1 LFFTYLSEVEKFA
14 VHISKRLPLTE
25 APSRRQSSTAFI
37 LIYAVIIGLSFVVF
51 ETTNIPSWLSQLVQ
65 LHIPYQLDSLTLTLV
80 VALILAI
87 FHSVKQSRERATMKQ
102 ARERAEYDLAESMVR
117 TETERALR
125 LGRRPAWDLRSD
137 RSSACETNLM
147 AVIEAMRNL
156 GTLLQNKFG
165 LEGENAKALDNIFSS
180 VVGNLQISM
189 RNACDLSRSGAGPIN
204 DVAIDN
210 RRQYFLLRLLTAR
223 VAPFFRQD
231 NSGETTISRE
241 FVVGFDLFL
250 RHTFGDTMY
259 ELLNEEAAKI
269 MRALPSDVDSQ
280 LWLHLMAD
288 ERYRN
293 FGLRLLTKLQTAFD
307 DFSRGRSHFM
317 TIVGKHRGGGI
328 SASGLSKEFADR
340 EFATIFSA
348 LFGDLWEFAET
359 EENRAWLD
367 YLCGAGA
374 SDSVRQT
381 YMNFS
386 LSIMAL
392 MPESDAQELL
402 LSEGSAIH

>member
-1 LFFTYLSEVEKFA
+1 M
-14 VHISKRLPLTE
+14 RLPTSSTL
-25 APSRRQSSTAFI
+25 SRRQLSALRLF
-37 LIYAVIIGLSFVVF
+37 IYAVIIGLTFVVF
-51 ETTNIPSWLSQLVQ
+51 EVTDFAIWLSQFTQ
-65 LHIPYQLDSLTLTLV
+65 SHIAYQLDTLTLTLA
-80 VALILAI
+80 VALALAI
-87 FHSVKQSRERATMKQ
+87 YHGAAQSRERAAMEQ

-125 LGRRPAWDLRSD
+125 LGRRPAWDF
-137 RSSACETNLM
+137 SSNQGNPCETNLE
-147 AVIEAMRNL
+147 AAIEAMQNL
-156 GTLLQNKFG
+156 GALLQNKFG
-165 LEGENAKALDNIFSS
+165 LDGDNAKAIDHILFNMID
-180 VVGNLQISM
+180 NLQISM
-189 RNACDLSRSGAGPIN
+189 RNACDLSRSGTDHSN
-204 DVAIDN
+204 DVAVDN
-210 RRQYFLLRLLTAR
+210 RRHYFLLRLLTSR

-269 MRALPSDVDSQ
+269 LRALPSDVDNQ

-328 SASGLSKEFADR
+328 SASGLSKEFTDT

-348 LFGDLWEFAET
+348 LFGDLWEFVET

-374 SDSVRQT
+374 SDSVRNT

-392 MPESDAQELL
+392 MPESEAPELL

>member
-1 LFFTYLSEVEKFA
+1 M
-14 VHISKRLPLTE
+14 
-25 APSRRQSSTAFI
+25 
-37 LIYAVIIGLSFVVF
+37 
-51 ETTNIPSWLSQLVQ
+51 
-65 LHIPYQLDSLTLTLV
+65 
-80 VALILAI
+80 
-87 FHSVKQSRERATMKQ
+87 ER

-125 LGRRPAWDLRSD
+125 LGRRPAWDF
-137 RSSACETNLM
+137 SSNQGNLCETNLES
-147 AVIEAMRNL
+147 AIEAMQNL
-156 GTLLQNKFG
+156 GALLQNKFDLG
-165 LEGENAKALDNIFSS
+165 GENAKIIDHILFNVIDN
-180 VVGNLQISM
+180 LKISM
-189 RNACDLSRSGAGPIN
+189 RNTCDLSRSGTDHLN
-204 DVAIDN
+204 DVAVDN
-210 RRQYFLLRLLTAR
+210 RRQYFLLRLLTSR

-269 MRALPSDVDSQ
+269 MRALPSEIDNQ

-392 MPESDAQELL
+392 MPESDAPELL
-402 LSEGSAIH
+402 LSEGCAIH